1 MRRPS
6 VTARSRRPP
15 HRTTGGTGTRRT
27 WTLARAG
34 ALRTRPPTP
43 PGATWRTSSTSL
55 PPPIDAQQWSLHS
68 RPRALARGLGTLHS
82 TAVRPPRTDVPPA
95 SAQRRLRVVVDA
107 GHGELAALAADVDGD
122 AGLGRQVLRPQ
133 ATTLYSSAQACKARA
148 ARRCRGGCAQRRAAP
163 VCTRPDRTSRRPL
176 RHRRPRGRAGSRQR
190 RRPPGCRRRAAAAA
204 AGSRARQSAARS
216 EVHAQLEDPGVLVA
230 VGGKRQGKLDAPIV
244 AVDVKDD
251 LLDPTTRR
259 ERKFTS
265 SIPRSSRVV

>member
-107 GHGELAALAADVDGD
+107 GHGELAAVPADVDGD
-122 AGLGRQVLRPQ
+122 AGLGWQLRP
-133 ATTLYSSAQACKARA
+133 
-148 ARRCRGGCAQRRAAP
+148 AP
-163 VCTRPDRTSRRPL
+163 GHDVVL
-176 RHRRPRGRAGSRQR
+176 ERAGAAVVGDGAVLQR
-190 RRPPGCRRRAAAAA
+190 DAAA
-204 AGSRARQSAARS
+204 
-216 EVHAQLEDPGVLVA
+216 
-230 VGGKRQGKLDAPIV
+230 VGEEG
-244 AVDVKDD
+244 
-251 LLDPTTRR
+251 
-259 ERKFTS
+259 
-265 SIPRSSRVV
+265 RV